1 MELGSFKMPSLKDVL
16 QSEEKYQRKDIEE
29 VKMGE
34 EFENSQDEGEAL
46 QEVMNYNKQIDSE
59 LGNLVAET
67 QVFRC

>member
-34 EFENSQDEGEAL
+34 EFENS
-46 QEVMNYNKQIDSE
+46 
-59 LGNLVAET
+59 
-67 QVFRC
+67 